1 MIPLNYSQEL
11 APVGDDL
18 TGTLIIALI
27 IIITLLAGI
36 LANRRVERR
45 RQERLRHLRQ
55 QNWMAR
61 RTAHVSR
68 IRGQAAYK
76 ARHRKETAK

>member
-18 TGTLIIALI
+18 TGTLIIAI
-27 IIITLLAGI
+27 IIIVVLLAGI

-45 RQERLRHLRQ
+45 RQERLRELRQ
-55 QNWMAR
+55 REWVDRQ
-61 RTAHVSR
+61 TAYVSR

-76 ARHRKETAK
+76 ARHSKEAGK